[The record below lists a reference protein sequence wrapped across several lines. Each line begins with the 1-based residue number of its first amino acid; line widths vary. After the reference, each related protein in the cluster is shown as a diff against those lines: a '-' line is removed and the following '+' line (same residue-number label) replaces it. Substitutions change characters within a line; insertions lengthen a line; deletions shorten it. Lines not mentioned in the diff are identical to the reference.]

1 MKILVLDNYDS
12 FTYNLV
18 HLLKE
23 LGNFKNLDVYRND
36 KISLEGV
43 AKYDKILISP
53 GPGLPSESGIMMD
66 LIKRYA
72 SLKSILGIC
81 LGHQGIC
88 EVFGAKLFNMK
99 EVVHGQSTLTK
110 ITDKEE
116 PLFKNVP
123 SELMT
128 GRYHSWNVVENSI
141 PKDFRI
147 TAKSED
153 GVVMGV
159 SHKKFS
165 LKGLQFHPESI
176 LTEHG
181 RTIMANWLNLP
192 D

>member
-18 HLLKE
+18 HLVKE

-36 KISLEGV
+36 KISLDGV

-116 PLFKNVP
+116 PLFENVP

-141 PKDFRI
+141 PKDFRLRLQ
-147 TAKSED
+147 K
-153 GVVMGV
+153 VCCMGV
-159 SHKKFS
+159 SFKKLF
-165 LKGLQFHPESI
+165 
-176 LTEHG
+176 
-181 RTIMANWLNLP
+181 
-192 D
+192 

>member
-18 HLLKE
+18 HLVKE

-36 KISLEGV
+36 KISLDEV

-72 SLKSILGIC
+72 SPKSILGIC

-128 GRYHSWNVVENSI
+128 GRYHSWSVVENSI

-165 LKGLQFHPESI
+165 LKGLQFHPESS
-176 LTEHG
+176 
-181 RTIMANWLNLP
+181 
-192 D
+192 

>member
-18 HLLKE
+18 HLVKE

-36 KISLEGV
+36 KISLDEV

-123 SELMT
+123 SFDDGQVSFLEVKENYSKLKT
-128 GRYHSWNVVENSI
+128 LKNV
-141 PKDFRI
+141 KL
-147 TAKSED
+147 
-153 GVVMGV
+153 
-159 SHKKFS
+159 HKFV
-165 LKGLQFHPESI
+165 F
-176 LTEHG
+176 
-181 RTIMANWLNLP
+181 
-192 D
+192 